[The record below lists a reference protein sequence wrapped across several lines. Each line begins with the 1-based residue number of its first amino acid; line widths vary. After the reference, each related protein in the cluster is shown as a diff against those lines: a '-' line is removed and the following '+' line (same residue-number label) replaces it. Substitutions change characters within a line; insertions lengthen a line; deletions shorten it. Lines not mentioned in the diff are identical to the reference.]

1 MTIAPQPE
9 PIWLSQTD
17 ILVRDHWTRKLIDK
31 LLGGPDKIERF
42 PMRGRWMERH
52 VYSLCGSRL
61 PKAHPSLP
69 QPPQSRMRGGR
80 RWGARA
86 KSDSASS
93 RRSMASGG
101 RHSKTH
107 AKRCTASIATPS
119 MSRVPVGTKM
129 KSTISRIGSSDCCT
143 HRGLQSKSSC
153 TMRTIR
159 QSSATAAMALDSG
172 TAAKRVTAAAVPAY
186 TRDPSDVIST
196 HLCLKWIAEHTDGTS
211 RPIWSTSMCRLRAN
225 PSLPILMRS
234 QWRSRS
240 L

>member
-101 RHSKTH
+101 RPPKKPAERRQAANAN
-107 AKRCTASIATPS
+107 AKHT
-119 MSRVPVGTKM
+119 RVPAGTQM
-129 KSTISRIGSSDCCT
+129 QTNG
-143 HRGLQSKSSC
+143 
-153 TMRTIR
+153 
-159 QSSATAAMALDSG
+159 
-172 TAAKRVTAAAVPAY
+172 P
-186 TRDPSDVIST
+186 
-196 HLCLKWIAEHTDGTS
+196 
-211 RPIWSTSMCRLRAN
+211 
-225 PSLPILMRS
+225 
-234 QWRSRS
+234 
-240 L
+240 